1 MIITIQDYIN
11 DQDCPELQ
19 AISLDIEENKE
30 AVSIDGY
37 WDTNRTCNSYE
48 L

>member
-19 AISLDIEENKE
+19 AVCLDIDQLKE
-30 AVSIDGY
+30 AEPCEGY
-37 WDTNRTCNSYE
+37 WDTNRTCNSSE

>member
-19 AISLDIEENKE
+19 AIDLGLYENKE
-30 AVSIDGY
+30 AISDDGY
-37 WDTNRTCNSYE
+37 WDINRTCNSYE